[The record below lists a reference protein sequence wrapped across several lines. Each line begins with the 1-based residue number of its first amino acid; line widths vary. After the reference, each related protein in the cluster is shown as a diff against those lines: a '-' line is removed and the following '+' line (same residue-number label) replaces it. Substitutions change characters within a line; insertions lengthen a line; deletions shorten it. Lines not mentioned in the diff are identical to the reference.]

1 MNESKRTSQ
10 VLKRFR
16 ELYPD
21 GVAWKF
27 NDRIGRSRPDVQL
40 IRRQIVWI
48 EFKMP
53 DNDLTAGQELELDAL
68 NDLFPGRVFV
78 GWFQPPRKGKKGT
91 ILLKLFPEYRWTHE
105 FEIDEFCRY
114 FGS

>member
-27 NDRIGRSRPDVQL
+27 NDRIARSRPDTMFARGGRVCF
-40 IRRQIVWI
+40 I
-48 EFKMP
+48 EFKVP
-53 DNDLTAGQELELDAL
+53 PNELTPGQNLEIKKLAEAGQ
-68 NDLFPGRVFV
+68 RVFIAWLEPAGIRLQSYFV
-78 GWFQPPRKGKKGT
+78 NTGYMT
-91 ILLKLFPEYRWTHE
+91 T
-105 FEIDEFCRY
+105 DEFCRY
-114 FGS
+114 IA

>member
-27 NDRIGRSRPDVQL
+27 NDRIARSRPDAAFM
-40 IRRQIVWI
+40 RGGIVTFI
-48 EFKMP
+48 EFKMEGNEP
-53 DNDLTAGQELELDAL
+53 TSGQTLEMEKLNRAGFSTYVAW
-68 NDLFPGRVFV
+68 FV
-78 GWFQPPRKGKKGT
+78 GKDIT
-91 ILLKLFPEYRWTHE
+91 
-105 FEIDEFCRY
+105 FEVGDPVQYMSVDAFCR
-114 FGS
+114 FLS

>member
-1 MNESKRTSQ
+1 MEAAVNESKRTSQ

-27 NDRIGRSRPDVQL
+27 NDRIARSRPDAMFARKGQV
-40 IRRQIVWI
+40 VFV

-53 DNDLTAGQELELDAL
+53 GNDVTPGQHLEMEKLRSC
-68 NDLFPGRVFV
+68 FRVY
-78 GWFQPPRKGKKGT
+78 
-91 ILLKLFPEYRWTHE
+91 LAE
-105 FEIDEFCRY
+105 FRATKIHIRSDYVQDMTIDEFCR
-114 FGS
+114 FVS

>member
-27 NDRIGRSRPDVQL
+27 NDRVGRSRPDALFIHDNSVAF
-40 IRRQIVWI
+40 V

-53 DNDLTAGQELELDAL
+53 KNDLTPGQRLELQTLARAHPRVYLAYFRPDRMISVSHY
-68 NDLFPGRVFV
+68 PGVRAY
-78 GWFQPPRKGKKGT
+78 
-91 ILLKLFPEYRWTHE
+91 EYS
-105 FEIDEFCRY
+105 IDDFCR
-114 FGS
+114 FVS